1 MRFKVGD
8 KVRVRQWNDM
18 EREFGVNEKGN
29 IAVYLIFT
37 RDMAKYCG
45 KVVTIKSVLKD
56 EYRIGKDKYKIEED
70 NEEFNWV
77 EEMFDGYAFE
87 YGEMVEVS
95 NTKFQWLQR
104 IYVGYLEVHNSPYI
118 VVSPKS
124 EDDFRQGKS
133 FDIMAY
139 KYARPLNYTVVVN
152 NVTYTVSGTT
162 LQKIKEI
169 INNEGGSYGN

>member
-1 MRFKVGD
+1 VRFKVGD
-8 KVRVRQWNDM
+8 KVKVKQWEDM
-18 EREFGVNEKGN
+18 EREFGLNENGN
-29 IAVYLIFT
+29 IKTHIKFIP
-37 RDMAKYCG
+37 DMRRFCG
-45 KVVTIKSVLKD
+45 QVVTIARVH
-56 EYRIGKDKYKIEED
+56 RNKYYLIEED
-70 NEEFNWV
+70 TGKFKFT

-87 YGEMVEVS
+87 YREMVEVS

-104 IYVGYLEVHNSPYI
+104 IYVGYLGEHNSPHI

-139 KYARPLNYTVVVN
+139 KYARPLHYTVVVD

-169 INNEGGSYGN
+169 INTEGGSYGN